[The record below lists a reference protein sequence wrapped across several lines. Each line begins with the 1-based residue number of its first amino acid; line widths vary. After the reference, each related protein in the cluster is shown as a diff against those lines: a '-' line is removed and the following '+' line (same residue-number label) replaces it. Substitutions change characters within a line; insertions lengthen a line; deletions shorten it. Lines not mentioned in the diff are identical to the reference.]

1 MRKDDFD
8 YFLSRLN
15 EGPYKL
21 KELVQHHAYVLFNQ
35 SSGRGTI
42 EAATGVGKSRIGVMK
57 VIDQFKK
64 NPDSIVYVLVPTET
78 LRDKEWPDEFKKW
91 GADHLISRTKFL
103 CHASMQDEIV
113 QGEVDLAIWDECH
126 HATIMSG
133 TFFTNNKV
141 WSILGLTATLP
152 KDNPN
157 KMEMLNRLCPSIF
170 QVTLEEATLLKLVSE
185 FEVKILLF
193 ELNSVD
199 LNVTVGT
206 EKRPTHTSEASHYKV
221 LTKNVQR
228 SIIAKNENAT
238 LYHIQ
243 RRTTFL
249 KNLATRTLI
258 AQDIMKVIINPEN
271 RTLIFC
277 GSIEQSKI
285 LCGDNIYNSKSTTIK
300 LEEFQQ
306 GKINYLGAVNA
317 LNEGK
322 NIDGLDQILVVCIDS
337 KDRNIIQRIGRSIRY
352 REGYTAMI
360 VILAARGTADEKWM
374 RKAIKDFNP
383 ARIREYNIKPESH
396 ATKQ

>member
-15 EGPYKL
+15 EGPDKV

-35 SSGRGTI
+35 SNGRGTI
-42 EAATGVGKSRIGVMK
+42 EAATGVGKSKIGVMEVK
-57 VIDQFKK
+57 LQFER
-64 NPDSIVYVLVPTET
+64 NPNSIVYVLVPTET

-91 GADHLISRTKFL
+91 GAEHLIPKIKFL
-103 CHASMQDEIV
+103 CHASMQDEVV
-113 QGEVDLAIWDECH
+113 QGEIDLVIWDECH
-126 HATIMSG
+126 HATILNG

-152 KDNPN
+152 KDDLD

-206 EKRPTHTSEASHYKV
+206 EKRPTFTSEASHYKV

-228 SIIAKNENAT
+228 SMYKNKDAAF
-238 LYHIQ
+238 YHIQ

-249 KNLATRTLI
+249 KNLTTRTLI
-258 AQDIMKVIINPEN
+258 AKDIMKVIINPEN

-285 LCGDNIYNSKSTTIK
+285 LCGDNIYNSKSTTTK
-300 LEEFQQ
+300 LKEFQD
-306 GKINYLGAVNA
+306 GLINYLGAVNA

-352 REGYTAMI
+352 REGHTAMI
-360 VILAARGTADEKWM
+360 VILAAKGTADEKWM
-374 RKAIKDFNP
+374 RNAIKDFNP
-383 ARIREYNIKPESH
+383 NRIVEYLIKPEAY
-396 ATKQ
+396 ATSK